1 MKRLLTVCWVVAL
14 AGAAQA
20 EAEWITLFNGKNLEG
35 WMSSE
40 GRAPGANWVVEDG
53 TLKRT
58 GPAGYIWTRERFGD
72 FELDLEYQTEG
83 NSGVFVRTDNP
94 RDPVQTGI
102 EVQIHTPGG
111 PDKHSVGAVYD
122 LQAPSRNAAKPGWNR
137 LRITARGGRIQVELN
152 GEGIVD
158 MDLDRRTARVELGG
172 VVDQVP
178 HRALHGRSWRDDLG
192 RVRVHG
198 DLSLGPAACTGG
210 HRLGDRGQ
218 GHRFRFAVG
227 ALAASQRQHLVD
239 QSRQFPGLSA
249 QIGEHPGAHVG
260 VELLEPFQETDVG
273 SQ

>member
-158 MDLDRRTARVELGG
+158 MDLDRWTQPGLNPDGTKNKYK
-172 VVDQVP
+172 
-178 HRALHGRSWRDDLG
+178 RALKDFARSGHIGFQDHGAT
-192 RVRVHG
+192 V
-198 DLSLGPAACTGG
+198 A
-210 HRLGDRGQ
+210 
-218 GHRFRFAVG
+218 FRNI
-227 ALAASQRQHLVD
+227 RI
-239 QSRQFPGLSA
+239 R
-249 QIGEHPGAHVG
+249 
-260 VELLEPFQETDVG
+260 ELK
-273 SQ
+273 